1 MVLGA
6 LEWILRLRGMC
17 NVKHYLDDFVVVG
30 TPRSLEC
37 KENLDTMPCTCR
49 ELNLP
54 LAEEKSVG
62 PATLLDFSGIE
73 LDTVQMEI

>member
-1 MVLGA
+1 
-6 LEWILRLRGMC
+6 
-17 NVKHYLDDFVVVG
+17 VVG

-62 PATLLDFSGIE
+62 PATLLDFLGIE